1 LTGEHAFRLE
11 GNATLNANV
20 DISSGSKIFIDGQ
33 GSTVT
38 TTRYPIRVR
47 ISVVHHLIN
56 AFDLRSNLLQLGRF
70 QFKVSGSLCLYNIKF
85 KDGQV
90 CLACSLAGSQA

>member
-1 LTGEHAFRLE
+1 MTGERAFRLE

-38 TTRYPIRVR
+38 TTRYLIRVR
-47 ISVVHHLIN
+47 ISVVHHLMAI
-56 AFDLRSNLLQLGRF
+56 
-70 QFKVSGSLCLYNIKF
+70 
-85 KDGQV
+85 
-90 CLACSLAGSQA
+90 